1 MTVQFDVYENTD
13 KDTKRVYPYFIDI
26 QTNLLDT
33 LNSRVVLPLTPIKNV
48 NKEYPKNLCPVIS
61 IDKKG
66 FALLSHQITSVP
78 ISLLKKKTISAEAHR
93 TDIVAAIDFLVTG
106 I

>member
-1 MTVQFDVYENTD
+1 MQFDVYENID
-13 KDTKRVYPYFIDI
+13 QDTKKLYPYFVDI

-33 LNSRVVLPLTPIKNV
+33 LNSRVVIPLTPVDV
-48 NKEYPKNLCPVIS
+48 NKEYPRNLCPMIS
-61 IDKKG
+61 IGKKD

-78 ISLLKKKTISAEAHR
+78 IGLLKRKAVSAKDR
-93 TDIVAAIDFLVTG
+93 RLDIVSAIDFLVTG